1 MRSLSSFPQN
11 LSSSLC
17 SPFSFPSFLKLHLI
31 QINWKNK
38 SEKIKRIKNEGKQ
51 KMKEQR
57 KIKRKK
63 KGKMR
68 WRAEGRGRDSA
79 EPSPMINGI
88 CSLQPYRVV
97 RLGRRA
103 FDPFEAWFM
112 FDLSFRCHFFFQTYF
127 CWFVEI
133 HPPPCI
139 KMAGMDLIFLALILL
154 FSL

>member
-1 MRSLSSFPQN
+1 MKES
-11 LSSSLC
+11 
-17 SPFSFPSFLKLHLI
+17 KK
-31 QINWKNK
+31 WKNN
-38 SEKIKRIKNEGKQ
+38 EKL
-51 KMKEQR
+51 KE
-57 KIKRKK
+57 KRKEK
-63 KGKMR
+63 
-68 WRAEGRGRDSA
+68 WDEEPQAEGRGFYWTL
-79 EPSPMINGI
+79 PMINGI

-139 KMAGMDLIFLALILL
+139 KMAGMDLIFFALILL